1 MRDPESSLSGFFISK
16 INQMEV
22 KLNIAGTL
30 IPGVDSSKPLMI
42 AGPCSAETEEQVME
56 AARQL
61 ADLGIK
67 VFRAGIWKPRTRP
80 NAFEGVGS
88 EGLAWLRRV
97 KEETGMKVAIE
108 VANVKHVYEALK
120 NGIDVLWIG
129 ARTTANPFAI
139 QEIADSLRGVDVTVL
154 VKNPV
159 NPDVELWIGALERFN
174 TAGIT
179 HIGAIHRGF
188 SSYSKSAYRNDP
200 HWQIPI
206 ELRRRVPGLLIIND
220 PSHIGGKRELIM
232 DLCQTAIDLDFDGL
246 IVETHCDPDRA
257 WSDAAQQITPQ
268 HLGYIIKNLV
278 YRQQDVD
285 NKNAVT
291 LEELRM
297 QIDKLDDE
305 VLQLMEHR
313 MGVSE
318 KIGFFKKEHNVTI
331 LQSNRWNE
339 LLKKRI
345 NVGLSKGLS
354 EEFVQK
360 IYSAIH
366 EESIQH
372 QKAVMNK

>member
-1 MRDPESSLSGFFISK
+1 
-16 INQMEV
+16 MEIEM
-22 KLNIAGTL
+22 NFAGEL
-30 IPGVDSSKPLMI
+30 IPGVDCSKPLMM
-42 AGPCSAETEEQVME
+42 AGPCSAETETQVM
-56 AARQL
+56 AAAHQL
-61 ADLGIK
+61 SALGIK

-80 NAFEGVGS
+80 NVFEGVGC

-97 KEETGMKVAIE
+97 REETGMKVAVE

-120 NGIDVLWIG
+120 NSIDILWIG
-129 ARTTANPFAI
+129 ARTTANPFAV
-139 QEIADSLRGVDVTVL
+139 QEIADSLRGVDLTVL

-159 NPDVELWIGALERFN
+159 NPDVELWIGALERIN
-174 TAGIT
+174 AAGIK

-188 SSYSKSAYRNDP
+188 SSYAKSAYRNDP

-206 ELRRRVPGLLIIND
+206 ELRRRVPGLPIIND

-232 DLCQTAIDLDFDGL
+232 GLCQTAIDLDFDGL
-246 IVETHCDPDRA
+246 FVETHCDPENA
-257 WSDAAQQITPQ
+257 WSDAEQQITPQ
-268 HLGYIIKNLV
+268 HFGYIIKNLIM
-278 YRQQDVD
+278 RQQEVD
-285 NKNAVT
+285 NKNSVT

-305 VLQLMEHR
+305 VLQIMEQR
-313 MGVSE
+313 MVISE
-318 KIGFFKKEHNVTI
+318 KIGIFKKENNVTI
-331 LQSNRWNE
+331 LQTNRWNE

-372 QKAVMNK
+372 QKAVMKN

>member
-1 MRDPESSLSGFFISK
+1 
-16 INQMEV
+16 MEI

-30 IPGVDSSKPLMI
+30 IPGVDCSKPLII
-42 AGPCSAETEEQVME
+42 AGPCSAETEEQVIA

-61 ADLGIK
+61 AALGIK

-88 EGLAWLRRV
+88 EGLAWLRRA
-97 KEETGMKVAIE
+97 KEETGMKTAIE

-129 ARTTANPFAI
+129 ARTTANPFAV

-159 NPDVELWIGALERFN
+159 NPDVELWIGALERVN

-188 SSYSKSAYRNDP
+188 SSYGKSPYRNDP

-206 ELRRRVPGLLIIND
+206 ELRRRVPGLTIIND

-246 IVETHCDPDRA
+246 MVESHCDPEHA
-257 WSDAAQQITPQ
+257 LSDAAQQVTPR
-268 HLGYIIKNLV
+268 HLEYIVKNMVL
-278 YRQQDVD
+278 RQQNVD
-285 NKNAVT
+285 TPKSVT

-305 VLQLMEHR
+305 VLQIMEQR
-313 MGVSE
+313 MSISE
-318 KIGFFKKEHNVTI
+318 KIGIFKKEHNVTI

-354 EEFVQK
+354 EGFVQK

-372 QKAVMNK
+372 QKAVMNRE

>member
-1 MRDPESSLSGFFISK
+1 
-16 INQMEV
+16 MEI

-30 IPGVDSSKPLMI
+30 IPGVDCSKPLMI
-42 AGPCSAETEEQVME
+42 AGPCSAETEDQVM
-56 AARQL
+56 AVARQL
-61 ADLGIK
+61 AAMGIR
-67 VFRAGIWKPRTRP
+67 VFRSGIWKPRTRP

-97 KEETGMKVAIE
+97 KEETGMKTAIE

-120 NGIDVLWIG
+120 NGVDVLWIG
-129 ARTTANPFAI
+129 ARTTANPFAV

-159 NPDVELWIGALERFN
+159 NPDVELWIGALERVN

-179 HIGAIHRGF
+179 HLGAIHRGF
-188 SSYSKSAYRNDP
+188 SSYGKSDYRNDP

-206 ELRRRVPGLLIIND
+206 ELRRRIPGLPVIND
-220 PSHIGGKRELIM
+220 PSHICGKRAMIM
-232 DLCQTAIDLDFDGL
+232 DMCQTAIDLDFDGL
-246 IVETHCDPDRA
+246 IVETHCDPDSA
-257 WSDAAQQITPQ
+257 WSDAAQQVTPQ
-268 HLGYIIKNLV
+268 HLEYIIGNLV
-278 YRQQDVD
+278 LRRQDVAFE
-285 NKNAVT
+285 NAVT
-291 LEELRM
+291 LEELRL

-305 VLQLMEHR
+305 VLQVMEQR
-313 MGVSE
+313 MNISE
-318 KIGFFKKEHNVTI
+318 KIGMFKKVNNITI

-339 LLKKRI
+339 LLKKRL

-354 EEFVQK
+354 VEFVQK

-372 QKAVMNK
+372 QKSVMDRE

>member
-1 MRDPESSLSGFFISK
+1 
-16 INQMEV
+16 MEI

-30 IPGVDSSKPLMI
+30 IPGIDCSKPLMM
-42 AGPCSAETEEQVME
+42 AGPCSAETEAQVME
-56 AARQL
+56 IAHQL
-61 ADLGIK
+61 AALEIK

-80 NAFEGVGS
+80 NAFEGVGT
-88 EGLAWLRRV
+88 EGLPWLQRV

-120 NGIDVLWIG
+120 YGIDVLWIG
-129 ARTTANPFAI
+129 ARTTANPFAV

-159 NPDVELWIGALERFN
+159 NPDVELWIGALERIN
-174 TAGIT
+174 AAGIT

-188 SSYSKSAYRNDP
+188 SSYAKIPFRNDP

-206 ELRRRVPGLLIIND
+206 ELRRRIPGLTIIND
-220 PSHIGGKRELIM
+220 PSHICGKRDMIM
-232 DLCQTAIDLDFDGL
+232 ELCQTAFDLDFDGL
-246 IVETHCDPDRA
+246 IVETHCDPDHA

-278 YRQQDVD
+278 MRQQNVD
-285 NKNAVT
+285 HKNAVT

-305 VLQLMEHR
+305 VLQLMEQR
-313 MGVSE
+313 MSISE
-318 KIGFFKKEHNVTI
+318 KIGMFKKEHNVTI

-345 NVGLSKGLS
+345 NAGLSKGLS
-354 EEFVQK
+354 VEFVQK

-372 QKAVMNK
+372 QKAVMNMV

>member
-1 MRDPESSLSGFFISK
+1 
-16 INQMEV
+16 MEI
-22 KLNIAGTL
+22 KLNIAGTM
-30 IPGVDSSKPLMI
+30 IPGADCSKPLMM
-42 AGPCSAETEEQVME
+42 AGPCSAETEAQVLE
-56 AARQL
+56 VARQL
-61 ADLGIK
+61 AALGIK

-80 NAFEGVGS
+80 NAFEGVGT

-97 KEETGMKVAIE
+97 KDETGMKIAIE

-120 NGIDVLWIG
+120 HGIDVLWIG
-129 ARTTANPFAI
+129 ARTTANPFAV

-159 NPDVELWIGALERFN
+159 NPDVELWIGALERIN
-174 TAGIT
+174 AAGIT

-188 SSYSKSAYRNDP
+188 SSYGKSPYRNDP

-206 ELRRRVPGLLIIND
+206 ELRRRIPGLTIIND
-220 PSHIGGKRELIM
+220 PSHISGKRDMIM
-232 DLCQTAIDLDFDGL
+232 ELCQTAIDLDFDGL
-246 IVETHCDPDRA
+246 IIETHCDPDHA

-278 YRQQDVD
+278 MRQQNVD
-285 NKNAVT
+285 HKNAVT

-305 VLQLMEHR
+305 VLQVMEQR
-313 MGVSE
+313 MSISE
-318 KIGFFKKEHNVTI
+318 KIGFFKKENNVTI
-331 LQSNRWNE
+331 LQTNRWSE

>member
-1 MRDPESSLSGFFISK
+1 
-16 INQMEV
+16 MEIR
-22 KLNIAGTL
+22 LNIAGTL
-30 IPGVDSSKPLMI
+30 IPGVDCSKPLMI
-42 AGPCSAETEEQVME
+42 AGPCSAETEEQIMVT
-56 AARQL
+56 AHQL
-61 ADLGIK
+61 AKLGIK

-88 EGLAWLRRV
+88 EGLVWLRRV

-129 ARTTANPFAI
+129 ARTTANPFAV

-159 NPDVELWIGALERFN
+159 NPDVELWIGALERVN

-188 SSYSKSAYRNDP
+188 SSYGKSPYRNDP

-206 ELRRRVPGLLIIND
+206 ELRRRVPGLTIIND

-246 IVETHCDPDRA
+246 MVEAHCNPDHA
-257 WSDAAQQITPQ
+257 LSDADQQVTSQ
-268 HLGYIIKNLV
+268 HLEYIIRNMVLRK
-278 YRQQDVD
+278 QDVAYE
-285 NKNAVT
+285 NAVT

-305 VLQLMEHR
+305 VLQLMEQR
-313 MGVSE
+313 MTVSE
-318 KIGFFKKEHNVTI
+318 KIGIFKKEHNVTI
-331 LQSNRWNE
+331 LQTNRWNE

-354 EEFVQK
+354 EGFVLK

-372 QKAVMNK
+372 QKAVMNR

>member
-1 MRDPESSLSGFFISK
+1 
-16 INQMEV
+16 MEI

-30 IPGVDSSKPLMI
+30 IPGVDCSKPLIM
-42 AGPCSAETEEQVME
+42 AGPCSAETEEQVMTV
-56 AARQL
+56 ARQL
-61 ADLGIK
+61 AAMGIK

-88 EGLAWLRRV
+88 EGLAWLRKV
-97 KEETGMKVAIE
+97 KEETGMKIAIE

-129 ARTTANPFAI
+129 ARTSANPFAV

-159 NPDVELWIGALERFN
+159 NPDVELWIGALERIN
-174 TAGIT
+174 AAGIT

-188 SSYSKSAYRNDP
+188 SSYAKTQYRNDP

-206 ELRRRVPGLLIIND
+206 ELRRRVPHLQIIND
-220 PSHIGGKRELIM
+220 PSHISGKRELIM

-246 IVETHCDPDRA
+246 IIETHCDPDHA
-257 WSDAAQQITPQ
+257 WSDADQQITPQ
-268 HLGYIIKNLV
+268 HLEYIIKNLV
-278 YRQQDVD
+278 VRKQNVD

-305 VLQLMEHR
+305 TLQLMELR
-313 MGVSE
+313 MNIAE
-318 KIGFFKKEHNVTI
+318 KIGAFKKENNITI

-345 NVGLSKGLS
+345 NAGFSKGLS

-372 QKAVMNK
+372 QKMVMNR

>member
-1 MRDPESSLSGFFISK
+1 
-16 INQMEV
+16 MEI
-22 KLNIAGTL
+22 KLNLSGTL
-30 IPGVDSSKPLMI
+30 IPGVDSSKPLIM
-42 AGPCSAETEEQVME
+42 AGPCSAETEEQVMDV
-56 AARQL
+56 AHQL
-61 ADLGIK
+61 AALGIK

-80 NAFEGVGS
+80 NVFEGVGS
-88 EGLAWLRRV
+88 VGLAWLRRV

-120 NGIDVLWIG
+120 TGMDVLWIG
-129 ARTTANPFAI
+129 ARTTANPFAV

-159 NPDVELWIGALERFN
+159 NPDVELWIGALERVN
-174 TAGIT
+174 AAGIT

-188 SSYSKSAYRNDP
+188 SSYGKSNYRNDP

-246 IVETHCDPDRA
+246 FVETHCDPDHA
-257 WSDAAQQITPQ
+257 WSDAAQQVTPQ
-268 HLGYIIKNLV
+268 HLEYIIKNLV
-278 YRQQDVD
+278 LRQQDV
-285 NKNAVT
+285 NKKNAVT

-305 VLQLMEHR
+305 VLQLMEQR

-318 KIGFFKKEHNVTI
+318 KIGIFKKEHNVTI
-331 LQSNRWNE
+331 LQTNRWNE

-366 EESIQH
+366 EESIQL
-372 QKAVMNK
+372 QKTVMNK

>member
-1 MRDPESSLSGFFISK
+1 M
-16 INQMEV
+16 
-22 KLNIAGTL
+22 NIAGTL
-30 IPGVDSSKPLMI
+30 IPDMDCSKPLMI
-42 AGPCSAETEEQVME
+42 AGPCSAETEEQVM
-56 AARQL
+56 AVARQL
-61 ADLGIK
+61 AAMGIRI
-67 VFRAGIWKPRTRP
+67 FRAGLWKPRTRP

-88 EGLAWLRRV
+88 EGLAWLRKV

-129 ARTTANPFAI
+129 ARTTANPFAV

-159 NPDVELWIGALERFN
+159 NPDVELWIGALERVN

-188 SSYSKSAYRNDP
+188 SSYSKSPYRNDP

-206 ELRRRVPGLLIIND
+206 ELRRRVPGLTIIND
-220 PSHIGGKRELIM
+220 PSHICGKRDMIM
-232 DLCQTAIDLDFDGL
+232 EMCQTAIDLDFDGL
-246 IVETHCDPDRA
+246 MVESHCNPEYA
-257 WSDAAQQITPQ
+257 LSDAAQQVTPQ
-268 HLGYIIKNLV
+268 HLEYIIRNMVLRK
-278 YRQQDVD
+278 QDVA
-285 NKNAVT
+285 NENAVT
-291 LEELRM
+291 LEELRV

-305 VLQLMEHR
+305 VLQLMEQR
-313 MGVSE
+313 MNVSE
-318 KIGFFKKEHNVTI
+318 KIGIFKKEHNITI
-331 LQSNRWNE
+331 LQTNRWNE

-354 EEFVQK
+354 EGFVQK

-372 QKAVMNK
+372 QKEVMNRE

>member
-1 MRDPESSLSGFFISK
+1 
-16 INQMEV
+16 MET
-22 KLNIAGTL
+22 KLNLDGTL
-30 IPGVDSSKPLMI
+30 IPGVDCSKPLMI
-42 AGPCSAETEEQVME
+42 AGPCSADTEEKVLDT
-56 AARQL
+56 AHQL
-61 ADLGIK
+61 AALGIK

-88 EGLAWLRRV
+88 EGLPWLRRV

-129 ARTTANPFAI
+129 ARTTVNPFAV

-159 NPDVELWIGALERFN
+159 NPEVELWIGALERIN

-179 HIGAIHRGF
+179 RLGAVHRGF
-188 SSYSKSAYRNDP
+188 SSYGKSNYRNDP

-206 ELRRRVPGLLIIND
+206 ELRRRVPGLTILND

-232 DLCQTAIDLDFDGL
+232 ELCQTALDLDFDGL
-246 IVETHCDPDRA
+246 MVESHCNPEHA
-257 WSDAAQQITPQ
+257 LSDAAQQITPQ
-268 HLGYIIKNLV
+268 HLEYIIKNMVL
-278 YRQQDVD
+278 RKQNVD
-285 NKNAVT
+285 NKNFVT

-305 VLQLMEHR
+305 VLQLMEQR
-313 MGVSE
+313 MGISR
-318 KIGFFKKEHNVTI
+318 KIGIFKKKHNITI
-331 LQSNRWNE
+331 LQTSRWNE

-345 NVGLSKGLS
+345 NEGLSKGMS
-354 EEFVQK
+354 EGFIQK
-360 IYSAIH
+360 VYSAIH

-372 QKAVMNK
+372 QKTVMKG

>member
-1 MRDPESSLSGFFISK
+1 
-16 INQMEV
+16 MEI

-30 IPGVDSSKPLMI
+30 IPGVDSRKPLMM

-56 AARQL
+56 VARQL
-61 ADLGIK
+61 AAMGIK
-67 VFRAGIWKPRTRP
+67 VYRAGIWKPRTRP

-88 EGLAWLRRV
+88 EGLSWLRKV
-97 KEETGMKVAIE
+97 KEETGMKIAIE

-120 NGIDVLWIG
+120 NGVDVLWIG
-129 ARTTANPFAI
+129 ARTTANPFAV

-159 NPDVELWIGALERFN
+159 NPDVELWIGALERIN
-174 TAGIT
+174 AAGIT

-188 SSYSKSAYRNDP
+188 SSYAKSNYRNDP

-206 ELRRRVPGLLIIND
+206 ELRRRIPGLLIIND

-246 IVETHCDPDRA
+246 IIETHCDPDHA

-278 YRQQDVD
+278 LRQQDVN

-305 VLQLMEHR
+305 VLQLMEQR

-318 KIGFFKKEHNVTI
+318 KIGTFKKENNVTI
-331 LQSNRWNE
+331 LQTNRWND

-345 NVGLSKGLS
+345 NTGLSKGLS

-372 QKAVMNK
+372 QKAVMHK

>member
-1 MRDPESSLSGFFISK
+1 M
-16 INQMEV
+16 
-22 KLNIAGTL
+22 
-30 IPGVDSSKPLMI
+30 IPGADCSKPLMM
-42 AGPCSAETEEQVME
+42 AGPCSAETEAQVLE
-56 AARQL
+56 VARQL
-61 ADLGIK
+61 AALGIK

-80 NAFEGVGS
+80 NAFEGVGT

-97 KEETGMKVAIE
+97 KDETGMKIAIE

-120 NGIDVLWIG
+120 HGIDVLWIG
-129 ARTTANPFAI
+129 ARTTANPFAV

-159 NPDVELWIGALERFN
+159 NPDVELWIGALERIN
-174 TAGIT
+174 AAGIT

-188 SSYSKSAYRNDP
+188 SSYGKSHYRNDP

-206 ELRRRVPGLLIIND
+206 ELRRRIPGLTIIND
-220 PSHIGGKRELIM
+220 PSHISGKRDMIM
-232 DLCQTAIDLDFDGL
+232 ELCQTAIDLDFDGL
-246 IVETHCDPDRA
+246 IIETHCDPDHA

-268 HLGYIIKNLV
+268 HLGYIVKNLV
-278 YRQQDVD
+278 MRQQNVD
-285 NKNAVT
+285 HKNAVT

-305 VLQLMEHR
+305 VLQVMEQR
-313 MGVSE
+313 MSISE
-318 KIGFFKKEHNVTI
+318 KIGFFKKENNVTI
-331 LQSNRWNE
+331 LQTNRWSE

>member
-1 MRDPESSLSGFFISK
+1 
-16 INQMEV
+16 MEI
-22 KLNIAGTL
+22 KLKIAGTL

-42 AGPCSAETEEQVME
+42 AGPCSAETETQVLE
-56 AARQL
+56 VAHQL
-61 ADLGIK
+61 AVLGIK

-80 NAFEGVGS
+80 NAFEGVGT
-88 EGLAWLRRV
+88 EGLAWLQRV
-97 KEETGMKVAIE
+97 KEETSMKVAIE

-120 NGIDVLWIG
+120 HGIDVLWIG
-129 ARTTANPFAI
+129 ARTTANPFAV

-159 NPDVELWIGALERFN
+159 NPDVELWIGALERVN
-174 TAGIT
+174 AVGIK

-188 SSYSKSAYRNDP
+188 SSYGKSIYRNDP

-206 ELRRRVPGLLIIND
+206 ELRRRIPGLTIIND
-220 PSHIGGKRELIM
+220 PSHICGKRDMIM
-232 DLCQTAIDLDFDGL
+232 EMCQTAIDLDFDGL
-246 IVETHCDPDRA
+246 MVETHCNPDHA

-268 HLGYIIKNLV
+268 HLDYIIKNLV
-278 YRQQDVD
+278 MRQQNVD
-285 NKNAVT
+285 HKNAVT
-291 LEELRM
+291 LEELRV

-305 VLQLMEHR
+305 VLQLMEQR
-313 MGVSE
+313 MSVSE
-318 KIGFFKKEHNVTI
+318 KIGFFKKENNVTI
-331 LQSNRWNE
+331 LQTNRWNE

-345 NVGLSKGLS
+345 NIGLSKGLS

-372 QKAVMNK
+372 QKAVMNN

>member
-1 MRDPESSLSGFFISK
+1 
-16 INQMEV
+16 MEI
-22 KLNIAGTL
+22 KLNLSGTL
-30 IPGVDSSKPLMI
+30 IPGVDSSKPLIM
-42 AGPCSAETEEQVME
+42 AGPCSAETEEQVMDV
-56 AARQL
+56 AHQL
-61 ADLGIK
+61 AALGIK

-80 NAFEGVGS
+80 NVFEGVGS

-120 NGIDVLWIG
+120 TGMDVLWIG
-129 ARTTANPFAI
+129 ARTTANPFAV

-159 NPDVELWIGALERFN
+159 NPDVELWIGALERVN
-174 TAGIT
+174 AAGIT

-188 SSYSKSAYRNDP
+188 SSYGKSNYRNDP

-246 IVETHCDPDRA
+246 FVETHCDPDHA
-257 WSDAAQQITPQ
+257 WSDAAQQVTPQ
-268 HLGYIIKNLV
+268 HLEYIIKNLV
-278 YRQQDVD
+278 LRQQDV
-285 NKNAVT
+285 NKKNAVT

-305 VLQLMEHR
+305 VLQLMEQR

-318 KIGFFKKEHNVTI
+318 KIGIFKKEHNVTI
-331 LQSNRWNE
+331 LQTNRWNE

-372 QKAVMNK
+372 QKTVMNK